1 MNKYFF
7 IFLLVLSCL
16 LGYSQDK
23 VKETSGKKPKWVNG
37 LVKDYIISSG
47 RGVTSQEAQQKALAM
62 VKENIVSAVAENV
75 KSSSTINKEE
85 TNFNNKVFNFL
96 EKFASQVATQS
107 AKVPFLQGISL
118 SQVEEYYWERLETS
132 DRKTYFNYY
141 IKYPFPDGE
150 LSRLVFEF
158 KLRDEDLTKQL
169 NDLLSQL
176 EQVESV
182 EKIENNIGELQ
193 LLADYFM
200 DARKDQAS
208 LGITRCNSM
217 LNSIELVE
225 QQGTLGELKYSLRLG
240 LKGISTI
247 KKPVTKSECARI
259 MSTVNNQ
266 DYCTVKYDFSN
277 CYEDP
282 ENNIFVKYR
291 FGNNDVSKKFFFDI
305 SANKASIF
313 VNEAFHFTT
322 VTKGSGTIDASQLDL
337 VVISKYDAQF
347 TIEKVVIEFKGQTP
361 VVLDGIN
368 QNFSGKGNHNLK
380 LAINQPIKIEPTSSI
395 GKTLPVLSGFIHYK
409 SNSTGEVK
417 TYKVYNQSYT
427 TDW

>member
-1 MNKYFF
+1 M
-7 IFLLVLSCL
+7 
-16 LGYSQDK
+16 
-23 VKETSGKKPKWVNG
+23 
-37 LVKDYIISSG
+37 
-47 RGVTSQEAQQKALAM
+47 
-62 VKENIVSAVAENV
+62 
-75 KSSSTINKEE
+75 
-85 TNFNNKVFNFL
+85 
-96 EKFASQVATQS
+96 
-107 AKVPFLQGISL
+107 
-118 SQVEEYYWERLETS
+118 
-132 DRKTYFNYY
+132 
-141 IKYPFPDGE
+141 
-150 LSRLVFEF
+150 VFEF

-169 NDLLSQL
+169 NDLLSNL
-176 EQVESV
+176 DQVESV
-182 EKIENNIGELQ
+182 EKIENNIGELL

-240 LKGISTI
+240 TKAINTI

-259 MSTVNNQ
+259 LSTVNNQ

-291 FGNNDVSKKFFFDI
+291 FGNNDVSKKFFFDV

-313 VNEAFHFTT
+313 VNEAFHFTS
-322 VTKGSGTIDASQLDL
+322 VTKGAGTIDASQLDM
-337 VVISKYDAQF
+337 VVISKYDAPF

-361 VVLDGIN
+361 LIIDGIN
-368 QNFSGKGNHNLK
+368 QGFSGKGNHNLK
-380 LAINQPIKIEPTSSI
+380 LAINQPIKIEATSSI
-395 GKTLPVLSGFIHYK
+395 GKALPVLSGFIHYK
-409 SNSTGEVK
+409 SNQTGEVK
-417 TYKVYNQSYT
+417 TYKVYNHSYT